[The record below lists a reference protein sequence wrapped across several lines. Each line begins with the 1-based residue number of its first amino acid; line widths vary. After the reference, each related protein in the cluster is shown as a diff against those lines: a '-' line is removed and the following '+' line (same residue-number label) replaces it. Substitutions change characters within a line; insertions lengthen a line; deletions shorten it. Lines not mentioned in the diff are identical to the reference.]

1 MLKKKRI
8 EYLEKK
14 IADFETFEK
23 GVCTI
28 IDGYFKTN
36 EQDKVHYSMDNA
48 VDKFWH
54 FAKSVD
60 NRLNKLEREL
70 LEKSCD
76 LELEKIKAEKLKE
89 EVQTKIEEL
98 VVKDDNIATLNAIIK
113 EQEAQIAKLK
123 KKTEKGSKKNG
134 V

>member
-60 NRLNKLEREL
+60 NRLNGLELEL
-70 LEKSCD
+70 VGKACD
-76 LELEKIKAEKLKE
+76 LELERMEVGKLKE
-89 EVQTKIEEL
+89 EIKIKSEEL
-98 VVKDDNIATLNAIIK
+98 VQKDEKIATLNAIIK

-123 KKTEKGSKKNG
+123 NKAEKGSKKNG
-134 V
+134 I